1 MVVAWRHQPG
11 TTVFNTNPRFSNNMK
26 LRATLSWK
34 LHFVLKQSFMH
45 EHFVHL
51 TVTVCTNIAHSSE
64 PETITPGFNMLPAN
78 SLLKWTDL
86 AYDQKLARW
95 KQKSNNTRNVSK
107 QASCKQQH
115 SSCWRSCSFRT
126 RSGNCKSHLSE
137 NQKTYFSMKYD
148 PLSPK
153 SAIAGV
159 VCDTVYSAHSP
170 GVHGAGTSD
179 GGPNHFTPFTHL

>member
-1 MVVAWRHQPG
+1 
-11 TTVFNTNPRFSNNMK
+11 
-26 LRATLSWK
+26 
-34 LHFVLKQSFMH
+34 MH

-64 PETITPGFNMLPAN
+64 PETITPGFHMLPAN

-126 RSGNCKSHLSE
+126 RSGNCKSHLRRQISE
-137 NQKTYFSMKYD
+137 GKPENIFLYEIWSTFTKICNSWCCVWHSVFCPLTRCTWCRNKRWGAKPFHTIHPFITLCTIQWLWSSYFK
-148 PLSPK
+148 
-153 SAIAGV
+153 V
-159 VCDTVYSAHSP
+159 
-170 GVHGAGTSD
+170 
-179 GGPNHFTPFTHL
+179 N